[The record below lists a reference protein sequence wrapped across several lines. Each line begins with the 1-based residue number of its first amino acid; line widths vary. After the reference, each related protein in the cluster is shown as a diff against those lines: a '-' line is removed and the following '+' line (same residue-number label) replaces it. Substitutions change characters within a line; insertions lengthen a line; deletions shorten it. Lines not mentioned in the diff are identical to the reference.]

1 MGAVMNNAN
10 AAKEGRGLEATLMA
24 GGALASSL
32 QTIVRDAIAMSGGEV
47 DYVEVVDQLTLRPVE
62 SVTAG
67 DKVVVLV
74 AAKYGDVRLLDNVE
88 IGGEA

>member
-62 SVTAG
+62 RVTAG

>member
-1 MGAVMNNAN
+1 
-10 AAKEGRGLEATLMA
+10 
-24 GGALASSL
+24 
-32 QTIVRDAIAMSGGEV
+32 MSGGEV

-62 SVTAG
+62 RVTAG